1 MSSDIAVIGDID
13 TVTGFKLGGIKEGRV
28 VESADEAK
36 ENIKNLID
44 NGYTIILITEKIAL
58 ENRHFIEKLT
68 KNSALPMIIEIPDK
82 SGPIGADDPMND
94 LIKRVI
100 GVDMV
105 K

>member
-1 MSSDIAVIGDID
+1 MSEIAIIGDLD
-13 TVTGFKLGGIKEGRV
+13 TVTGFKLGGVKDGIV
-28 VESADEAK
+28 VKTDEEAEQAFDK
-36 ENIKNLID
+36 LLNEKIS
-44 NGYTIILITEKIAL
+44 IILITEKIAL